1 MTATSTQ
8 GYIYYSSDY
17 GHTWT
22 KSNSERFNWYSI
34 SISNSGQ
41 YALACINGGRIYYS
55 IDFGHTW
62 NLASSPSSNF
72 SWTSISISG
81 NGQYAI
87 ASISGSSI
95 YRCTVTN

>member
-1 MTATSTQ
+1 M
-8 GYIYYSSDY
+8 YKYN
-17 GHTWT
+17 TWT
-22 KSNSERFNWYSI
+22 NTNSSI
-34 SISNSGQ
+34 SDNWQSISTSNTGK
-41 YALACINGGRIYYS
+41 YAVACISSGRIYYS